1 MVSGGAPLF
10 DPRTVAGRTVIARL
24 LSGAHSPHG
33 RYGIGRTASRQ
44 RKGARFVASHRRSP
58 SSSSSVFSRSAKVT
72 VLSAAAVTAAAFGT
86 APATADPG
94 TTERT
99 ARAEVDRLY
108 EQAEKAT
115 EGFNRADERARAIR
129 ERVSQVQDG
138 VARGQERINRMRGA
152 LGAVAGAQYRSGGMD
167 PALALLLSGDPDS
180 YLDKAATLD
189 RISERQA
196 AALTELRRA
205 QRDLAQQRAEAGRLL
220 TELERSRAA
229 VALHKRTVER
239 KLAEARALLNSL
251 PAEEREAFDRA
262 SRSGRDD
269 LPPTGG
275 AASGR
280 AATALAAA
288 RSAVGKPYV
297 WGANGPSG
305 FDCSG
310 LMQWSYAQAGVGL
323 PRTSQAQ
330 RDAGRHVPL
339 SEARPGDLVTYRDDA
354 SHVGMYVGNGQVVH
368 APYPGARVRY
378 DPVGMMP
385 VSAVTRV

>member
-1 MVSGGAPLF
+1 M
-10 DPRTVAGRTVIARL
+10 
-24 LSGAHSPHG
+24 
-33 RYGIGRTASRQ
+33 
-44 RKGARFVASHRRSP
+44 ASHRRSP
-58 SSSSSVFSRSAKVT
+58 SSTSPGFSRSAKVT
-72 VLSAAAVTAAAFGT
+72 VLSAAAATAAAAFGA
-86 APATADPG
+86 APASAEPG
-94 TTERT
+94 TVEATR
-99 ARAEVDRLY
+99 ARVDRLY
-108 EQAEKAT
+108 EQAEQAT
-115 EGFNRADERARAIR
+115 EGYNKADERADALR
-129 ERVSQVQDG
+129 EQVSRVQDS

-167 PALALLLSGDPDS
+167 PALALLLSEDPDS
-180 YLDKAATLD
+180 YLDRAAALD

-196 AALTELRRA
+196 SALTELRRA
-205 QRDLAQQRAEAGRLL
+205 QRQLAQRRAEAGRML

-229 VALHKRTVER
+229 VAFHKRTVER

-251 PAEEREAFDRA
+251 PSEERESLDRV

-269 LPPTGG
+269 LPLPGG
-275 AASGR
+275 EAASGR
-280 AATALAAA
+280 AAAAVAAA

-354 SHVGMYVGNGQVVH
+354 SHVGMYMGDGQVVH
-368 APYPGARVRY
+368 APYPGAPVRY